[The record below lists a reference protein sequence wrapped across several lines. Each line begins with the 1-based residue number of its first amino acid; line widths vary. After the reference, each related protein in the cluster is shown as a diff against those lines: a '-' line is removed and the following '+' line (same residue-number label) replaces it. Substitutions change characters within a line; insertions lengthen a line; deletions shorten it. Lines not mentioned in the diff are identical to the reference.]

1 MSAPVEEL
9 YKRIQSLALRDRLDL
24 LGRIFADLKAT
35 IELQEE
41 FTEWERLSDEAL
53 DVFEKNL

>member
-9 YKRIQSLALRDRLDL
+9 YHRIQSLALRDRLDL

-41 FTEWERLSDEAL
+41 FTEWDRLSDEAL
-53 DVFEKNL
+53 DAFEEKL

>member
-1 MSAPVEEL
+1 MSVPVEEL
-9 YKRIQSLALRDRLDL
+9 YQRIQSLALRDRLDL

-53 DVFEKNL
+53 DVFEKKL

>member
-1 MSAPVEEL
+1 MSAPLEEL
-9 YKRIQSLALRDRLDL
+9 YQRIQSLALRDRLDL
-24 LGRIFADLKAT
+24 LGRIFADLKAP

-53 DVFEKNL
+53 DEFEKKL

>member
-1 MSAPVEEL
+1 MSVPVEDV
-9 YKRIQSLALRDRLDL
+9 YQRIQSLALRDRLDL

-35 IELQEE
+35 LELQEE

-53 DVFEKNL
+53 DVFEKKL

>member
-1 MSAPVEEL
+1 MSVPVEEL
-9 YKRIQSLALRDRLDL
+9 YQRIQSLALRDRLDL

-35 IELQEE
+35 LELQEE

-53 DVFEKNL
+53 DVFEKKL

>member
-9 YKRIQSLALRDRLDL
+9 YQRIQTLALRDRIDL
-24 LGRIFADLKAT
+24 LGRMFADLKAT

-53 DVFEKNL
+53 DAFEKKL

>member
-9 YKRIQSLALRDRLDL
+9 YQRIQSLALRDRIDL
-24 LGRIFADLKAT
+24 LGRMFADLKAT

-53 DVFEKNL
+53 DAFEKKL

>member
-1 MSAPVEEL
+1 MSVPVEEL
-9 YKRIQSLALRDRLDL
+9 YQRIQSLALRDRLDL

-53 DVFEKNL
+53 DAFEKKL